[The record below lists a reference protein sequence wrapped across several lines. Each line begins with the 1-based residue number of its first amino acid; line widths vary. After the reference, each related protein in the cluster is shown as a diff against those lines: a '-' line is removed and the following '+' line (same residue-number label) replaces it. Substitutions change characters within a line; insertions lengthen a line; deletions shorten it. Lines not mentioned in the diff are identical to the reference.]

1 MNFEYLFKY
10 IIIGDSNVGKSCI
23 VQRFIEGEFNAELEN
38 TIGVEFGAKEI
49 KINNKLVK
57 LQIWDTAG
65 QEAFQSITRSY
76 YRSSAGAL
84 VVFDLTNRQPFENCK
99 KWFSEISE
107 HGNQEMVITLVGNK
121 CDLTDKREVSL
132 EEAESLA

>member
-10 IIIGDSNVGKSCI
+10 IIIGDSNVGKSCM
-23 VQRFIEGEFNAELEN
+23 VQRFIEGEFNSELEN

-49 KINNKLVK
+49 SIDGTLVK

-65 QEAFQSITRSY
+65 QEAFQSITRAY

-84 VVFDLTNRQPFENCK
+84 LCYDITSK
-99 KWFSEISE
+99 TSFSHIE
-107 HGNQEMVITLVGNK
+107 HWLEEVQANGNEEMVICLVGNK
-121 CDLTDKREVSL
+121 IDMENK
-132 EEAESLA
+132 

>member
-23 VQRFIEGEFNAELEN
+23 VQRFIEGEFNPGLEN

-49 KINNKLVK
+49 KIDNKLVK

-76 YRSSAGAL
+76 YRSAAGAL
-84 VVFDLTNRQPFENCK
+84 LCYDITNKGSFDNVRNWLMEARQN
-99 KWFSEISE
+99 
-107 HGNQEMVITLVGNK
+107 GNNEMVICLVGNK
-121 CDLTDKREVSL
+121 TDMASK
-132 EEAESLA
+132 

>member
-23 VQRFIEGEFNAELEN
+23 VQRFIEGEFNNELEN

-49 KINNKLVK
+49 RINNKLVK

-76 YRSSAGAL
+76 YRSAAGAL
-84 VVFDLTNRQPFENCK
+84 LCYDITSKQSFENVQNWLEEAK
-99 KWFSEISE
+99 SN
-107 HGNQEMVITLVGNK
+107 GNDEMVICLVGNK
-121 CDLTDKREVSL
+121 NDMENK
-132 EEAESLA
+132 